1 MHHIR
6 LFILCSLL
14 LSVLLPCRGEA
25 ADLYSVIYS
34 DASTYHRGL
43 VLYYLRQMW
52 IADRH
57 TKSPQVRTVGAFL
70 FPYCRQ
76 GLMPRLVAV
85 VSLIEPFADVVGNY
99 TCHDGEN
106 KRDSEHIHTPSHCH
120 V

>member
-1 MHHIR
+1 MTDAEI
-6 LFILCSLL
+6 
-14 LSVLLPCRGEA
+14 A
-25 ADLYSVIYS
+25 ADAAKRQKAAIVGGGNISL
-34 DASTYHRGL
+34 AYHRGL

-57 TKSPQVRTVGAFL
+57 TKSPRDSSSGAFL
-70 FPYCRQ
+70 FPLCRQ
-76 GLMPRLVAV
+76 GLTPRLVAV
-85 VSLIEPFADVVGNY
+85 VSLIEPFADAVGNY